1 MNQKHI
7 NELFEIIAD
16 GSLDAE
22 DIAAMTAEV
31 VKAHADAAAY
41 LLEDAESQYQPSYP
55 LPLWEWV
62 LLEQLEGG
70 LIFHAP
76 TIDAL
81 YAQIVDAFG
90 DDELDLT
97 VADLAGLVAAVA
109 LTKIQD
115 ELAPTYSLVN
125 FSVSVAGE
133 QQLVLVRT
141 AKLERFFELTSALGL
156 SAAASV

>member
-22 DIAAMTAEV
+22 DIAAMSDEV
-31 VKAHADAAAY
+31 LKAHADAAAY
-41 LLEDAESQYQPSYP
+41 LLDDAESQYQQSYP

-76 TIDAL
+76 HIDAL

-90 DDELDLT
+90 DDELDLA
-97 VADLAGLVAAVA
+97 VADLAGLDAAAA
-109 LTKIQD
+109 LAKVQD
-115 ELAPTYSLVN
+115 ELAPTYSVVD
-125 FSVSVAGE
+125 FSKSVAGE
-133 QQLVLVRT
+133 KQVVLVRT
-141 AKLERFFELTSALGL
+141 AKLARFLELSAALGL
-156 SAAASV
+156 QASA

>member
-22 DIAAMTAEV
+22 DIAAMSAEV
-31 VKAHADAAAY
+31 IKAHADPAAY
-41 LLEDAESQYQPSYP
+41 LQADTGSQYQESYP

-70 LIFHAP
+70 LIFHAT

-97 VADLAGLVAAVA
+97 VADLAGLDAVVA
-109 LTKIQD
+109 LSKVQE
-115 ELAPTYSLVN
+115 ELAPTYSVVD
-125 FSVSVAGE
+125 FSQSVADE
-133 QQLVLVRT
+133 KQVVLVRT
-141 AKLERFFELTSALGL
+141 AKLARFLEL
-156 SAAASV
+156 SAALGIHAAA